1 MEFIKIDNLSFSYP
15 HKKNVLKNISFNI
28 DKGDFVL
35 LFGKSGSGKST
46 LLKHL
51 SISLA
56 PYGEKKGKI
65 YYKGIESENIS
76 LKERCEKIG
85 YVMQNIDAQIVTDKV
100 WYELAFT
107 LENLG
112 YDNAKMHSRMAE
124 ITSFFSMSSWLDKDT
139 SSLSGG
145 EKQKLNLA
153 VSMLTFPDVLLLDE
167 PTSQL
172 DPVMRDE
179 FIRLLKRI
187 NKDYGTT
194 IIITEHS
201 FEGIIENVDKCVLLD
216 NGRVVFNSDKLS
228 LIDEIIEDKKQYYEF
243 LPAVTKFGHEILNKN
258 NILTVNE
265 AKKNLIK
272 SNINLKEKIGKIKHR
287 SKESI
292 IEVKNVSFKYS
303 KLERNI
309 LKDVSLKIYK
319 GDFLSI
325 IGPNGVGKSTF
336 LNLLIGSL
344 KPNKGKIIKNG
355 KIAMLPQNPVSLF
368 IKSKVKD
375 DLYDID
381 ENYMELVDE
390 FDVSSLIES
399 HPYDLSGGEIELMA
413 LIKVLLV
420 NPDIIILDE
429 PTKGMDVI
437 YKQKLGEFLNKLNEK
452 GITIVIISHDLE
464 FIGKYIPYCSI
475 MFDMDIMPFKET
487 REVFGES
494 YFYTTDINR
503 ITKDNLNNIINLHEV
518 FIDEN
523 KTV

>member
-1 MEFIKIDNLSFSYP
+1 M
-15 HKKNVLKNISFNI
+15 
-28 DKGDFVL
+28 
-35 LFGKSGSGKST
+35 
-46 LLKHL
+46 
-51 SISLA
+51 
-56 PYGEKKGKI
+56 
-65 YYKGIESENIS
+65 
-76 LKERCEKIG
+76 
-85 YVMQNIDAQIVTDKV
+85 
-100 WYELAFT
+100 
-107 LENLG
+107 
-112 YDNAKMHSRMAE
+112 
-124 ITSFFSMSSWLDKDT
+124 
-139 SSLSGG
+139 
-145 EKQKLNLA
+145 
-153 VSMLTFPDVLLLDE
+153 
-167 PTSQL
+167 
-172 DPVMRDE
+172 
-179 FIRLLKRI
+179 
-187 NKDYGTT
+187 
-194 IIITEHS
+194 
-201 FEGIIENVDKCVLLD
+201 
-216 NGRVVFNSDKLS
+216 
-228 LIDEIIEDKKQYYEF
+228 
-243 LPAVTKFGHEILNKN
+243 
-258 NILTVNE
+258 
-265 AKKNLIK
+265 
-272 SNINLKEKIGKIKHR
+272 
-287 SKESI
+287 
-292 IEVKNVSFKYS
+292 
-303 KLERNI
+303 
-309 LKDVSLKIYK
+309 SLKIYK

-503 ITKDNLNNIINLHEV
+503 ITKDNLKNIINLHEV